1 LYFLLQPPA
10 GALSP
15 TEVLTPAPRGLPRAD
30 SGPGD
35 HVDQM

>member
-15 TEVLTPAPRGLPRAD
+15 TEVLTPAPRVLAAGGFWTGRPCR
-30 SGPGD
+30 SN
-35 HVDQM
+35 